1 MKIETLKKEK
11 TNYTK
16 IINDDG
22 YEFLFSP
29 LGASLVYIKKG
40 DTYFTRNAFYHNDFK
55 RRKCFYGKT
64 IGRVS
69 NRIKGHDIE
78 IEDMHFSLRNNEG
91 ENTLHGGIDGLS
103 NQYFSL
109 KTGIALDKMS
119 VTYTYISQDGESGF
133 PGELTVEVTYVIYS
147 RKCQIDVGYVAFSN
161 KTTLCSL
168 TNHSYF
174 TLGDNSVNNL
184 YLQIDADKY
193 IDVDEHMIAKSVK
206 DVDEVMDFRKSKR
219 IGKYIDNPEINHNS
233 LRGYDHFYYF
243 NNKDINKT
251 NIVLSNSEY
260 KLSIKTDFEGVQ
272 IYTTGFDDGF
282 PLLPECQ
289 KTRHSIAIEPSDNHL
304 DLHYLRKGEKY
315 ERHISYQIE
324 KADNVM
330 DNEHIKNRFK
340 EIFCCEPEHMI
351 SCGGRFE
358 ILGNHT
364 DHNHGLCLA
373 ATCNLNITAAIKK
386 ADPYQMVVFH
396 SSNYPV
402 DVVRLHTLYP
412 LDEEKGTSKG
422 LIRGIA
428 EYLKSHGYK
437 IGGFVAYSESSIFPG
452 AGVSS
457 SAAFELLVAQIFN
470 ELYNDGKIPTIDLCK
485 AGQYAENRYFGKA
498 SGLLDQIGVG
508 FGNISFIDFKD
519 IANPKVEQIPFPF
532 DDLHF
537 VIINTGGSHAQL
549 SHLYSA
555 IPQDMYNAA
564 KKSGKNFL
572 REVDFDKFNNKDLT
586 PMEYGRALH
595 FFGENDR
602 VQKAVEAIKNKD
614 QATFLQM
621 INWSRES
628 STKYLKNMMVENE
641 YKGSPLEACDYF
653 MEVTGGEGAIKING
667 GGFAGSV
674 IAVVPTKLL
683 NTVLTKMADKYGEN
697 NVQEVFVREKG
708 PAFFE

>member
-1 MKIETLKKEK
+1 MKIETLKKEQ

-29 LGASLVYIKKG
+29 LGASLVYIKNG
-40 DTYFTRNAFYHNDFK
+40 ETYFTRNALNHEDFK

-69 NRIKGHDIE
+69 NRIKGNDVVIDDI
-78 IEDMHFSLRNNEG
+78 HFSLKNNEG
-91 ENTLHGGIDGLS
+91 KNVLHGGVDGLS

-109 KTGIALDKMS
+109 KTIIDLDR
-119 VTYTYISQDGESGF
+119 ISLVYNYVSKDGESGF
-133 PGELTVEVTYVIYS
+133 PGELSVEVTYTIFA
-147 RKCQIDVGYVAFSN
+147 KNCQIDVGYVAFSDKN
-161 KTTLCSL
+161 TLCSL

-174 TLGDNSVNNL
+174 PLGSERVKEL

-193 IDVDEHMIAKSVK
+193 LDVGEQMLASEVKNIDSC
-206 DVDEVMDFRKSKR
+206 MDFRKFKN
-219 IGKYIDNPEINHNS
+219 ITKDIDSPEINRGS

-243 NNKDINKT
+243 NNKDINKV
-251 NIVLSNSEY
+251 NVSLRNKDY
-260 KLSIKTDFEGVQ
+260 QLNIKTDFEGAQ
-272 IYTTGFDDGF
+272 IYTCNFDDGF
-282 PLLPECQ
+282 PLFPKCE

-304 DLHYLRKGEKY
+304 ELHYLKKGEKY

-324 KADNVM
+324 RVKNM
-330 DNEHIKNRFK
+330 ENENLRKRFK
-340 EIFCCEPEHMI
+340 EIFCCDPGQLM

-373 ATCNLNITAAIKK
+373 ATCNLNIAAAVRKV
-386 ADPYQMVVFH
+386 DPYQMVVFH
-396 SSNYPV
+396 SAGYPV

-412 LDEEKGTSKG
+412 MDNEKGTSKG

-457 SAAFELLVAQIFN
+457 SAAFELLIGQIFN
-470 ELYNDGKIPTIDLCK
+470 ELYNDGKIPTIELCK
-485 AGQYAENRYFGKA
+485 AGQYSENRYFGKA
-498 SGLLDQIGVG
+498 SGLLDQIGVAY
-508 FGNISFIDFKD
+508 GNISYIDFKD
-519 IANPKVEQIPFPF
+519 IANPKIEQVEFPF

-537 VIINTGGSHAQL
+537 VLINTGGSHAQL

-564 KKSGKNFL
+564 KKSGGNYL
-572 REVDFDKFNNKDLT
+572 RDVPFDKLNKNLT
-586 PMEYGRALH
+586 EMEHARAIH
-595 FFGENDR
+595 FYGENDR
-602 VQKAVEAIKNKD
+602 VEKAVEAIKNKD
-614 QATFLQM
+614 QETFLKM

-628 STKYLKNMMVENE
+628 STKYLKNMMVENQ

-653 MEVTGGEGAIKING
+653 MKVTGGEGAIKING

-674 IAVVPTKLL
+674 ISVVPTKLL
-683 NTVLTKMADKYGEN
+683 DIVLTKMAEKYGEK
-697 NVQEVFVREKG
+697 NVQEVFVREVG
-708 PAFFE
+708 PSIIEE

>member
-16 IINDDG
+16 ITNDDG

-29 LGASLVYIKKG
+29 LGASLVYIKNG
-40 DTYFTRNAFYHNDFK
+40 DTYFTRTALNHNDFK
-55 RRKCFYGKT
+55 RRNCFYGKT
-64 IGRVS
+64 IGRTA
-69 NRIKGHDIE
+69 NRIRGHEVE
-78 IEDMHFSLRNNEG
+78 IDNMRFSLKNNEG
-91 ENTLHGGIDGLS
+91 PNVLHGGVDGLS

-109 KTGIALDKMS
+109 KTGIELDKFIL
-119 VTYTYISQDGESGF
+119 VYTYVSKDGESGY
-133 PGELTVEVTYVIYS
+133 PGNLTVEVKYTVFAK
-147 RKCQIDVGYVAFSN
+147 KCQIDVGYVAFSDKN
-161 KTTLCSL
+161 TICSL

-174 TLGDNSVNNL
+174 TLGEKSVDNL
-184 YLQIDADKY
+184 HLQIDADKY
-193 IDVDEHMIAKSVK
+193 LTVDDHMIAELIENVTPC
-206 DVDEVMDFRKSKR
+206 MDFRKFKR
-219 IGKYIDNPEINHNS
+219 IGRDIDSPEINQGA

-243 NNKDINKT
+243 NNKDINRINVSLKSKDYQL
-251 NIVLSNSEY
+251 N
-260 KLSIKTDFEGVQ
+260 IKTDFEGVQ
-272 IYTTGFDDGF
+272 IYTTGYDDGF
-282 PLLPECQ
+282 PLLPQCK

-304 DLHYLRKGEKY
+304 QLHYLKKGEKY
-315 ERHISYQIE
+315 ERHITYEIE
-324 KADNVM
+324 KVKDM
-330 DNEHIKNRFK
+330 DNEKIRAKFK
-340 EIFCCEPEHMI
+340 EIFCCEPENLI

-373 ATCNLNITAAIKK
+373 ATCNLNITAAIRK
-386 ADPYQMVVFH
+386 ADPYNMVVFH
-396 SSNYPV
+396 SCGYPV
-402 DVVRLHTLYP
+402 DVVRLSSLFP
-412 LDEEKGTSKG
+412 LDNEKGTSKG

-428 EYLKSHGYK
+428 EYLNSHGYK

-457 SAAFELLVAQIFN
+457 SAAFELLIGQIFN
-470 ELYNDGKIPTIDLCK
+470 ELYNDGKIPTIELCK
-485 AGQYAENRYFGKA
+485 AGQYSENRYFGKA

-508 FGNISFIDFKD
+508 YGNISYIDFKE
-519 IANPKVEQIPFPF
+519 ITNPKIEQIPFPF
-532 DDLHF
+532 NDLHF

-564 KKSGKNFL
+564 KKSGANYL
-572 REVDFDKFNNKDLT
+572 RDVPFDKLSKDLT
-586 PMEYGRALH
+586 EMEHARAIH
-595 FFGENDR
+595 FYGENDR
-602 VQKAVEAIKNKD
+602 VEKAVEAIKNKD
-614 QATFLQM
+614 EKTFLQM

-628 STKYLKNMMVENE
+628 STKYLKNMMVEND
-641 YKGSPLEACDYF
+641 YKGSPLEACDLF

-683 NTVLTKMADKYGEN
+683 NTVLEKMKEKYGDA

-708 PAFFE
+708 PSII